1 MLRNETANATLKNMV
16 VEQWDHYAPK
26 YTTRV
31 GYHLSSD
38 LKEAWKKELSR
49 ATDNRHNLKVLDV
62 GTGPGF
68 IAMLFE
74 ELGQDCIGVDF
85 SEEMIKAARKESKK
99 NHSSCSFIQADA
111 EALPFDDE
119 SFDVVTNRH
128 VIWTLTDPQ
137 KAMIEWVRVLKPGG
151 RLIIFEGDWVEG
163 QIKGIDRIRKQIGT
177 KINNRHKSK
186 QDSKDRTKTGKFD
199 EIKQKLPLRRVTKEK
214 VVRLMKNV
222 DIRSVHNQDIG
233 NLIRAEIKARPLGYK
248 LTYNRNRFMVVG
260 EKSDS
265 PKESRK
271 GGCHGK

>member
-16 VEQWDHYAPK
+16 VELWDHYAPK
-26 YTTRV
+26 YTARV

-38 LKEAWKKELSR
+38 LKEAWKKELSL

-68 IAMLFE
+68 IALLFE
-74 ELGQDCIGVDF
+74 ELGQDCTGIDF
-85 SEEMIKAARKESKK
+85 SEEMIKAARKESEK
-99 NHSSCSFIQADA
+99 NHSSCSFIHADA

-151 RLIIFEGDWVEG
+151 CLIIFEGDWVEG
-163 QIKGIDRIRKQIGT
+163 QTKRIDRIRKQIGT
-177 KINNRHKSK
+177 KINNRRKPK
-186 QDSKDRTKTGKFD
+186 QENKDRSKTDKFD
-199 EIKQKLPLRRVTKEK
+199 EIKQQLPLRRVTKET
-214 VVRLMKNV
+214 VALLMENAN
-222 DIRSVHNQDIG
+222 IRTVHDQDIG

-248 LTYNRNRFMVVG
+248 LTYNKNRFMVVG
-260 EKSDS
+260 EKTVN
-265 PKESRK
+265 
-271 GGCHGK
+271 